1 MNLRERFQDT
11 EHIVGSWVVFE
22 DSSIAE
28 LLAEYH
34 YDFVIVD
41 MEHSTNGI
49 ATVNQMGQ
57 AIDAASG
64 PTEMVV
70 RVPWNDQVRIKRVL
84 DVGASG
90 ILVPRVE
97 TTEEAEAVVRATR
110 YSPEGIRG
118 VGPLRAAKY
127 GQEFEEYVSSANEE
141 ILVLVQIETATGV
154 ENVEDIAAI
163 DGIDGLFIGPSDLS
177 VSLGTFGEDDSG
189 RFEDAV
195 NRIIDAAHDA
205 EIAVGTVVGS
215 PDEIEPWLDRGVDYL
230 SVGSDIAYLNTA
242 SERFKHTFE
251 ESIEKR

>member
-1 MNLRERFQDT
+1 MTLRERFREA

-28 LLAEYH
+28 LLAEYN
-34 YDFVIVD
+34 YDFIIAD
-41 MEHSTNGI
+41 MEHSTNRI
-49 ATVNQMGQ
+49 ATVNQIGQ

-70 RVPWNDQVRIKRVL
+70 RVPWNDQVQIKRVL

-90 ILVPRVE
+90 ILVPMVE
-97 TTEEAEAVVRATR
+97 TIEEAEAVVKATR
-110 YSPEGIRG
+110 YAPEGVRG
-118 VGPLRAAKY
+118 VGPVRAAY
-127 GQEFEEYVSSANEE
+127 GREFVEYVSSANEE

-154 ENVEDIAAI
+154 ENVEDIAAV
-163 DGIDGLFIGPSDLS
+163 DGIDGLFVGPSDLS
-177 VSLGTFGEDDSG
+177 VSLGTLGEDDSD

-195 NRIIDAAHDA
+195 RRIIDAAHDA
-205 EIAVGTVVGS
+205 GIAAGTVVGS

-251 ESIEKR
+251 ETIETR